1 MKNIIRQIKRS
12 LFARLLLIFL
22 LTAVAIS
29 FVIVTPVHM
38 HFKQNLGSGF
48 IAHINNYAD
57 YIIDDIGTP
66 PSLVKAKAITQ
77 AVPLALHIEGPNISW
92 SSSTDF
98 PPMAGLS
105 ARHQHQGIWIAEAHG
120 RRYAIFERNGYS
132 FVFATAGLNPVE
144 VPGWLHVAMTS
155 AALLILLLSYLAVK
169 WLFRPIQWLK
179 QSAERIGRGE
189 LEYRIPAQ
197 RSDELGEL
205 TQTINNMAADIE
217 KLLEAKR
224 QLLLAISHEL
234 RSPLTRM
241 KVSLEMLPEEKY
253 KGDIAD
259 DVKQMEQLIA
269 ELLESERLN
278 SRHSLLQRENIS
290 LNMLI
295 DDVIAEFLS
304 HARSA
309 IKCRLPHEAVNVN
322 ADPAQIKLLLKNL
335 IDNALRHSRDSA
347 TPVEVTLERGDNG
360 ITLTVIDHGYG
371 IPAELLPHVTE
382 PFYRADASRQRETGG
397 IGLGLYLCQLIVKA
411 HNGSMQITSDVGKG
425 TAVQVQ
431 LPVGIRPE

>member
-38 HFKQNLGSGF
+38 HFKKNLGSSF
-48 IAHINNYAD
+48 IAHISNYAD
-57 YIIDDIGTP
+57 YIMNDIGTP
-66 PSLVKAKAITQ
+66 PNLAKAKAITQ
-77 AVPLALHIEGPNISW
+77 TVPLALHIAGPNISW
-92 SSSTDF
+92 SSSADF
-98 PPMAGLS
+98 PPMASLG
-105 ARHQHQGIWIAEAHG
+105 ARHQHHGIWIAEAHG

-179 QSAERIGRGE
+179 QSAERIGQGE

-253 KGDIAD
+253 KRDIAD
-259 DVKQMEQLIA
+259 DVRQMEKLIA
-269 ELLESERLN
+269 ELMESERLN
-278 SRHSLLQRENIS
+278 SRHSPLQRENIS

-295 DDVIAEFLS
+295 DDVIAEFFG
-304 HARSA
+304 HAKSA
-309 IKCRLPHEAVNVN
+309 IKCRFPHEAVNVN
-322 ADPAQIKLLLKNL
+322 ADPARIKLLLKNL

-347 TPVEVTLERGDNG
+347 TPVEVTLERGDNR
-360 ITLTVIDHGYG
+360 ITLTVTDHGYG
-371 IPAELLPHVTE
+371 IPAELLPHITE

-397 IGLGLYLCQLIVKA
+397 IGLGLYLCQLIVNA
-411 HNGSMQITSDVGKG
+411 HNGSMQIISETGKG

-431 LPVGIRPE
+431 LPAGFRPE

>member
-1 MKNIIRQIKRS
+1 MKSIIRQIKRS

-38 HFKQNLGSGF
+38 HFKQNLGSSF
-48 IAHINNYAD
+48 IAHISNYAD
-57 YIIDDIGTP
+57 YIMNDIGTP
-66 PSLVKAKAITQ
+66 PNLAKAKAITQ
-77 AVPLALHIEGPNISW
+77 TVPLALHIEGQNISW
-92 SSSTDF
+92 SSSADF
-98 PPMAGLS
+98 PPMASLS
-105 ARHQHQGIWIAEAHG
+105 ARHQHHGIWIAEAHD

-155 AALLILLLSYLAVK
+155 TALLILLLSYLAVK

-259 DVKQMEQLIA
+259 DVKQMEQLIT

-278 SRHSLLQRENIS
+278 SRHSPLQQENIS
-290 LNMLI
+290 LNTLI
-295 DDVIAEFLS
+295 DDVIAEFFG
-304 HARSA
+304 HAKPA

-322 ADPAQIKLLLKNL
+322 ADPARIKLLLKNL

-347 TPVEVTLERGDNG
+347 TPVEVTLERCDKG
-360 ITLTVIDHGYG
+360 ITLTVTDQGHG
-371 IPAELLPHVTE
+371 IPAELLPHITE

-397 IGLGLYLCQLIVKA
+397 IGLGLYLCQLIVNA
-411 HNGSMQITSDVGKG
+411 HNGSMQITSETGKG

-431 LPVGIRPE
+431 LPVGFRPE